1 MGLASPAHVMG
12 ILNVTPDSFSDGGD
26 YLTVDQAVAR
36 ASEMIEEGAAI
47 IDVGGASSRPKG
59 KTYGEG
65 APLVPPEEE
74 AERVVPVISALSAQH
89 PNVWISIDTFS
100 STVAA
105 QSVAAGAHMINDI
118 TGLRAEPELAD
129 LAASE
134 NIPIVVMHSLG
145 KPGMMPHGGDYRDVV
160 DEVKRSLAES
170 IAVAESRGVD
180 QIIVDPGFGF
190 GKSVQDN
197 LRLIASLDVLLELQR
212 PVMVGISR
220 KSTVGAILGSPEA
233 TIQTNERLYGSLG
246 ATAVAILRGASII
259 RTHDVQPTTQML
271 KLMSAT
277 LSA

>member
-12 ILNVTPDSFSDGGD
+12 ILNVTPDSFSDGGN

-74 AERVVPVISALSAQH
+74 AGRVVPVISALSAQH
-89 PNVWISIDTFS
+89 PNVWISIDTSS

-145 KPGMMPHGGDYRDVV
+145 RPGMMPHGGDYRDVV

-233 TIQTNERLYGSLG
+233 TIQTSERLYGSLG

>member
-134 NIPIVVMHSLG
+134 SIPIVVMHSLG
-145 KPGMMPHGGDYRDVV
+145 RPGMMPHGGDYRDVV

-233 TIQTNERLYGSLG
+233 TIQTSERLYGSLG